1 MAEMVVSSVRPCM
14 LVHKGIHHRDV
25 EKTPCRKFP
34 AVVRKSTE
42 GHLPPQD
49 DKSSNLPD
57 RSPLKTTQ
65 ERSTATAEHGGP
77 KAKHSD
83 RNLGLDRVGHVIPD
97 RHSSKC
103 TVAASVSRTPRRSQ
117 NQVCGGSD
125 SGNFPENR
133 VQWSPPSCAPC
144 LRAHSRY
151 DVRYTTYKI
160 RQTGYDIRDI
170 TTYICVKHEVEDCKA
185 TCQ

>member
-1 MAEMVVSSVRPCM
+1 MYTCNPKHVQRETS
-14 LVHKGIHHRDV
+14 
-25 EKTPCRKFP
+25 
-34 AVVRKSTE
+34 
-42 GHLPPQD
+42 
-49 DKSSNLPD
+49 
-57 RSPLKTTQ
+57 Q

-83 RNLGLDRVGHVIPD
+83 RNLCLDRVGHVIPDRHSSKCTVAASVEKTSQERSTATAEHGCPKAKHSDRNLGLDRVGHIIPD

-117 NQVCGGSD
+117 NKVCGGSD

-151 DVRYTTYKI
+151 DVRYTTYMI

-170 TTYICVKHEVEDCKA
+170 TTYICVKHEVEVCKA
-185 TCQ
+185 TYQ